1 MTKELLI
8 ATEDRLKAH
17 WEAGDIHHLLHLCGG
32 NEDFLLDYY
41 SKNVKP
47 GDWVLCSH
55 RTHYHAL
62 MYGISPDDLVER
74 VLNGKSMF
82 IYDDRFICSSIVAG
96 VCSIACGIALAIAQK
111 GAPERV
117 HCWVGD
123 GATDEGS
130 FWEAV
135 RFCEGRGLP
144 LKFIVE
150 DNGAQCGVG
159 YEERWGAG
167 NGQLGVELL
176 PYECVEYYSYVP
188 TYPHAGTN
196 GHDGKPTRPPIKFP
210 IERSLNRPV

>member
-1 MTKELLI
+1 MITKEFLI
-8 ATEDRLKAH
+8 QQENEVKRL
-17 WEAGDIHHLLHLCGG
+17 WEAGELPWLTHLQGG
-32 NEDFLLDYY
+32 NESELIEIFKDIKPTDFVLASHRCHYAYTLHGGTDLIEQIKRGHSMFLFSEYF
-41 SKNVKP
+41 
-47 GDWVLCSH
+47 LCS
-55 RTHYHAL
+55 A
-62 MYGISPDDLVER
+62 
-74 VLNGKSMF
+74 
-82 IYDDRFICSSIVAG
+82 IVAG
-96 VCSIACGIALAIAQK
+96 VCSIACGIALANQQN
-111 GAPERV
+111 GSQQRV
-117 HCWVGD
+117 FCFCGD

-188 TYPHAGTN
+188 TYPHSGCLGA
-196 GHDGKPTRPPIKFP
+196 DGKPTRPPIKFP
-210 IERSLNRPV
+210 IERNRSTPV